1 MPRYK
6 KTPFEKWETKSA
18 DGIEKRYFRMGATLM
33 ASEPLRTLSPS
44 AFKVLC
50 FMKIES
56 AGKRSF
62 TYSNVKYRS
71 FMSKPTFF
79 KAIKEVFLHVCSENA
94 FFYRIGGNSLFVA
107 IANIFF
113 SKYVH

>member
-79 KAIKEVFLHVCSENA
+79 KAIKELEEHGFIDVIQHNRNL
-94 FFYRIGGNSLFVA
+94 RR
-107 IANIFF
+107 ANIYAF
-113 SKYVH
+113 SERWKQL

>member
-79 KAIKEVFLHVCSENA
+79 KAIKELEEHGFIDVIQHNRNLRKANVYAFSE
-94 FFYRIGGNSLFVA
+94 RWKTL
-107 IANIFF
+107 
-113 SKYVH
+113 